1 MFINNNLL
9 KILYNFML
17 SGMPNLISNPIN
29 KNPLSSAFI
38 VSPYST
44 YINYKLDNHEYNI
57 INSFM
62 NNNKNNSNS
71 NNFKII
77 PTEII
82 KNTNLDYFL
91 SINIY
96 NCTSPLFDFLNNQN
110 SVRCEINTYVCNKQ
124 NLKGTLILDY
134 VSNML
139 SLDPVNL
146 FKKSGN
152 IQFLKKNNIIKG
164 FANNKNFNLKFK
176 YNINNNFIKNNKISY
191 ELVKYTDIIYYTSG
205 IYDKVFYDSL
215 FIDNDIITTLKHDVK
230 FKFLDYEFKN
240 ENLHSVFYFKNKIN
254 FMGVMWSNI
263 FNID

>member
-1 MFINNNLL
+1 
-9 KILYNFML
+9 ML

-71 NNFKII
+71 NSNNFKII

-96 NCTSPLFDFLNNQN
+96 NCKL
-110 SVRCEINTYVCNKQ
+110 
-124 NLKGTLILDY
+124 
-134 VSNML
+134 
-139 SLDPVNL
+139 
-146 FKKSGN
+146 
-152 IQFLKKNNIIKG
+152 
-164 FANNKNFNLKFK
+164 
-176 YNINNNFIKNNKISY
+176 
-191 ELVKYTDIIYYTSG
+191 
-205 IYDKVFYDSL
+205 
-215 FIDNDIITTLKHDVK
+215 
-230 FKFLDYEFKN
+230 
-240 ENLHSVFYFKNKIN
+240 
-254 FMGVMWSNI
+254 
-263 FNID
+263 